1 MKYPYLSPSSFQP
14 NTNPVKVRHTYRGV
28 GGSLAELFRTIQ
40 YDLGIS
46 GPRME
51 VLISEFIIN
60 EKRNLPDNRV
70 ARFLVRGNIRREL
83 ERPSMTFKVFV
94 KMLKIIGVKRL
105 DFGVELDFGHDKPT
119 QTHSV
124 FVDLKHHNGKSLDE
138 DTGQSISAVMSHLWN
153 HIRTAQEYTPEQFD
167 QHLSDFIATERK
179 KIKDKRI
186 AKLFTKGNVKR
197 ELEKPTMTFKV
208 FIKGLR
214 VISVKRVKVFV
225 NIERSRAQQDKIHYF
240 TQVNFNSDTDFDETE
255 HDEPKEQHTSAD

>member
-1 MKYPYLSPSSFQP
+1 MKYPFLNSNALS
-14 NTNPVKVRHTYRGV
+14 NPVKVRHTYRGV

-40 YDLGIS
+40 YDLGIG

-94 KMLKIIGVKRL
+94 KMLKIVGVKRL
-105 DFGVELDFGHDKPT
+105 DFGVELDFGQDKPT
-119 QTHSV
+119 QTHSAH
-124 FVDLKHHNGKSLDE
+124 VDLKYHSSKSLDE
-138 DTGQSISAVMSHLWN
+138 DDSKQSVNAVMSSLWN
-153 HIRTAQEYTPEQFD
+153 HIKENQGYSPEQFD
-167 QHLSDFIATERK
+167 QLLGDFIVAERK

-197 ELEKPTMTFKV
+197 ELEKPAMTFKV

-214 VISVKRVKVFV
+214 VISVKKVKVFV
-225 NIERSRAQQDKIHYF
+225 DIERSRALNDRTHYY
-240 TQVNFNSDTDFDETE
+240 TQVNFNSETDFDEHE
-255 HDEPKEQHTSAD
+255 PDETKE

>member
-1 MKYPYLSPSSFQP
+1 MKYPYLNSSAV
-14 NTNPVKVRHTYRGV
+14 TDPVKVRHTYRGV
-28 GGSLAELFRTIQ
+28 GGSLAQLFRTIQ

-94 KMLKIIGVKRL
+94 KMLKIIGVKRM
-105 DFGVELDFGHDKPT
+105 DFGVELDFGADKPT
-119 QTHSV
+119 QKHSV
-124 FVDLKHHNGKSLDE
+124 HVDLKYHSSKSLDE
-138 DTGQSISAVMSHLWN
+138 DDDKQTVNAVMSSLWN
-153 HIRTAQEYTPEQFD
+153 HIKDNQGYNAEQFD
-167 QHLSDFIATERK
+167 QLLTDFISTERK

-197 ELEKPTMTFKV
+197 ELEKPAMTFKV
-208 FIKGLR
+208 FMKGLR
-214 VISVKRVKVFV
+214 VISVRRVKVFV
-225 NIERSRAQQDKIHYF
+225 DIERSHAVKDRIHYF
-240 TQVNFNSDTDFDETE
+240 TKVDFNSDTDYDEE
-255 HDEPKEQHTSAD
+255 SKE

>member
-1 MKYPYLSPSSFQP
+1 MKYPYLSPVSFSPQ
-14 NTNPVKVRHTYRGV
+14 TNPVKVRHTYRGV

-83 ERPSMTFKVFV
+83 ERSSMTFKVFV
-94 KMLKIIGVKRL
+94 KMLKIIGVKRMN
-105 DFGVELDFGHDKPT
+105 FGVEIDFGNSAPIQK
-119 QTHSV
+119 HSV
-124 FVDLKHHNGKSLDE
+124 FVDLKNHSGKSIDE
-138 DTGQSISAVMSHLWN
+138 DGGQSVSAVMSHLWN
-153 HIRTAQEYTPEQFD
+153 HIREAQGYTTEQFD
-167 QHLSDFIATERK
+167 NLLSEFISSERK
-179 KIKDKRI
+179 RIKDKRI

-214 VISVKRVKVFV
+214 VISVKHVKVFV
-225 NIERSRAQQDKIHYF
+225 NIERSSAQKDKVHYF
-240 TQVNFNSDTDFDETE
+240 TQVNFNSETDFDENDN
-255 HDEPKEQHTSAD
+255 DEPS

>member
-1 MKYPYLSPSSFQP
+1 MKYPFLNS
-14 NTNPVKVRHTYRGV
+14 NALTNPVKVRHTYRGV

-40 YDLGIS
+40 YDLGIG

-94 KMLKIIGVKRL
+94 KMLKIIGVKRM
-105 DFGVELDFGHDKPT
+105 DFGVELDLGADKPT
-119 QTHSV
+119 QKHSV
-124 FVDLKHHNGKSLDE
+124 HVDLKYHSSKSLDE
-138 DTGQSISAVMSHLWN
+138 DDDKQSVNEVMSTLWN
-153 HIRTAQEYTPEQFD
+153 HIKDHQGYTPETFD
-167 QHLSDFIATERK
+167 QLLGDFITTERK

-197 ELEKPTMTFKV
+197 ELEKPAMTFKV
-208 FIKGLR
+208 FMKGLR
-214 VISVKRVKVFV
+214 VISVKKAKVFV
-225 NIERSRAQQDKIHYF
+225 DIERSHAVKDRIHYF
-240 TQVNFNSDTDFDETE
+240 TKVDFNSDTDYDEE
-255 HDEPKEQHTSAD
+255 SKE

>member
-1 MKYPYLSPSSFQP
+1 MKYPFLNSASINKVSD
-14 NTNPVKVRHTYRGV
+14 PVKVRHTYRGV

-40 YDLGIS
+40 YDLGIG

-94 KMLKIIGVKRL
+94 KMLKIIGVKRM
-105 DFGVELDFGHDKPT
+105 DFGVELDFGSDTPK
-119 QTHSV
+119 QIHSLH
-124 FVDLKHHNGKSLDE
+124 VDMKYHSSKSLDE
-138 DTGQSISAVMSHLWN
+138 DDSTQSVNAVLSALWN
-153 HIRTAQEYTPEQFD
+153 HIKNSQGYTHDTFD
-167 QHLSDFIATERK
+167 KHLTDFITTERK
-179 KIKDKRI
+179 KIKDKRV

-197 ELEKPTMTFKV
+197 ELENPAMTFKV

-214 VISVKRVKVFV
+214 VISVRKVKVFV
-225 NIERSRAQQDKIHYF
+225 DIERSHALKDKTHYSKEI
-240 TQVNFNSDTDFDETE
+240 NFNSETDYDEHETDETRE
-255 HDEPKEQHTSAD
+255 

>member
-1 MKYPYLSPSSFQP
+1 MKYPYLNSSAV
-14 NTNPVKVRHTYRGV
+14 TDPVKVRHTYRGV
-28 GGSLAELFRTIQ
+28 GGSLAQLFRTIQ

-94 KMLKIIGVKRL
+94 KMLKIIGVKRM
-105 DFGVELDFGHDKPT
+105 DFGVELDFGADKPT
-119 QTHSV
+119 QNHSV
-124 FVDLKHHNGKSLDE
+124 HVDLKYHSSKSLDE
-138 DTGQSISAVMSHLWN
+138 DDDKQTVNAVMSSLWN
-153 HIRTAQEYTPEQFD
+153 HIKDNQGYNAEQFD
-167 QHLSDFIATERK
+167 QLLTDFISTERK

-197 ELEKPTMTFKV
+197 ELEKPAMTFKV
-208 FIKGLR
+208 FMKGLR
-214 VISVKRVKVFV
+214 VISVRRVKVFV
-225 NIERSRAQQDKIHYF
+225 DIERSHAVKDRIHYF
-240 TQVNFNSDTDFDETE
+240 TKVDFNSDTDYDEE
-255 HDEPKEQHTSAD
+255 SKE